1 MDKSGTKRKLQDNNK
16 QHYTNIQRVSDDRED
31 RVSLSFFFL
40 EITKVSYRIIKKA
53 ARIRA
58 KP

>member
-31 RVSLSFFFL
+31 RVSLSFFFFRNYESFKL
-40 EITKVSYRIIKKA
+40 
-53 ARIRA
+53 A
-58 KP
+58 KIAIFKPP